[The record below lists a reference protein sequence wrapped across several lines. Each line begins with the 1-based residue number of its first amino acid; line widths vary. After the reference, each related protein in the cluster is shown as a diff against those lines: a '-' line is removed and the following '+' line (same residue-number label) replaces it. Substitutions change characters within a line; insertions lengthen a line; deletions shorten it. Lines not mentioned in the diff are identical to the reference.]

1 MCRLREVE
9 AGKKSKLF
17 VAKMSRDFQVRS
29 QEEVGNTKQGPGEL
43 ETVTDE

>member
-9 AGKKSKLF
+9 AGEKSKLF
-17 VAKMSRDFQVRS
+17 VAKMSRDFQVLS
-29 QEEVGNTKQGPGEL
+29 QEEPGNTKQGPGEL